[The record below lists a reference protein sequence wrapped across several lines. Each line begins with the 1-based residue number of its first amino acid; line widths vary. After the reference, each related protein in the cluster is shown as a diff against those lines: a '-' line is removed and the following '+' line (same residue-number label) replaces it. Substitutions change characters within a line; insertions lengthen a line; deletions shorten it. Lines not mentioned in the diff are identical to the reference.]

1 MENKYSLKT
10 QSDINQILCNLEVW
24 KKKFSF
30 EISYY
35 YEGWAISLTE
45 KNIYPRLIVI
55 FSYYKEENY
64 FIKSFEIHY
73 DEDQKEF
80 YKELYESNNL
90 DSIIDLIKEINEII
104 YGKDLINS
112 ISKKYNDMKNK

>member
-10 QSDINQILCNLEVW
+10 QSNINQILCNLEVW